1 MDTPKYM
8 VLEGPITRR
17 SGSRGRHTSNHECT
31 IQGVVRRASCGFP
44 ILPWMVASPG
54 AGQDITCFGGP
65 KSGHFWVPNREIHHI
80 DPRDLQILGPISPR
94 SGPRSQDP
102 RGSEDPTDQIQ
113 GSPLTLQTGF
123 SHETPVWGPPRRS
136 SRWSKP
142 PDLDLWGG
150 RKHPFLDPFW
160 TPFLGPFW
168 ANIRVVCDP
177 TSGEVTPQSP
187 ICQGGIEGDI
197 RGVSTRCTSS
207 S

>member
-17 SGSRGRHTSNHECT
+17 SGSRGRYTSNHECT

-123 SHETPVWGPPRRS
+123 SHETPVWGRS
-136 SRWSKP
+136 SDPLQTGFSHKSPVWGS
-142 PDLDLWGG
+142 PD
-150 RKHPFLDPFW
+150 
-160 TPFLGPFW
+160 
-168 ANIRVVCDP
+168 
-177 TSGEVTPQSP
+177 TS
-187 ICQGGIEGDI
+187 C
-197 RGVSTRCTSS
+197 RGVCRGTGTLSNGVFA
-207 S
+207 